1 MRKRWENI
9 LTKYFINNKG
19 WITFNCT
26 LQEYLAQAWNG
37 GIFRDEPTDEV
48 IQEFAEYNGLN
59 VGDTKVARQFFN
71 KYCDEC
77 EKRIKDKTTLA
88 MNMKFHGRD
97 VSKFLCKKCFK
108 KLYEMDDDKWN
119 KYVESFKRDG
129 CALF

>member
-1 MRKRWENI
+1 MKLQ
-9 LTKYFINNKG
+9 LTK
-19 WITFNCT
+19 
-26 LQEYLAQAWNG
+26 NG
-37 GIFRDEPTDEV
+37 
-48 IQEFAEYNGLN
+48 YNRNLG
-59 VGDTKVARQFFN
+59 QFFSPKILVDKWN
-71 KYCDEC
+71 NCDEC

>member
-1 MRKRWENI
+1 M
-9 LTKYFINNKG
+9 
-19 WITFNCT
+19 NCT
-26 LQEYLAQAWNG
+26 IDEYLTQAWNG
-37 GIFRDEPTDEV
+37 GTFRDEPTDEV

-59 VGDTKVARQFFN
+59 VGDTKVARQYFN

-108 KLYEMDDDKWN
+108 KLYKMDDDKWN

>member
-1 MRKRWENI
+1 
-9 LTKYFINNKG
+9 
-19 WITFNCT
+19 
-26 LQEYLAQAWNG
+26 
-37 GIFRDEPTDEV
+37 
-48 IQEFAEYNGLN
+48 
-59 VGDTKVARQFFN
+59 
-71 KYCDEC
+71 
-77 EKRIKDKTTLA
+77 